1 MMAMIMIIWSG
12 LSDDDDGGDNDDN
25 DDNDDDDDDD
35 EVRECLASSCPCFL
49 PGTPSLVAIT
59 SIISQRHHPIK
70 GNIKFTQNKYQIKF

>member
-1 MMAMIMIIWSG
+1 MVMIMIIWSG
-12 LSDDDDGGDNDDN
+12 LCDDDDGGDNDDN
-25 DDNDDDDDDD
+25 DDDDDDDD